1 MWRIILNC
9 SFTLFTDV
17 EPFNQTKSWLKSL
30 VSLASL
36 LCDPLC
42 LPFKTGTIL
51 TPALG
56 IQTLVF
62 MLGQQAF

>member
-9 SFTLFTDV
+9 SFTLYIDV

-36 LCDPLC
+36 LWDPLS
-42 LPFKTGTIL
+42 LPSKTGTIL
-51 TPALG
+51 TLALG
-56 IQTLVF
+56 IQTLG
-62 MLGQQAF
+62 LTLAQWLL